1 MRRLMLSTAA
11 LLAVLPAA
19 GASAQTFSDEQ
30 LLQMFNAQRQVFR
43 DASTGG
49 GQTRGLS
56 LITLDEAQVQAG
68 TSVDALAPPPV
79 AGAVAAAPG
88 SGGNVS
94 VLGSTTALA
103 APGQDALPS
112 IGGSPRPLA
121 PTGQSA
127 EVVTAAAAPSQPSPQ
142 ANVYGVL
149 PQEMQVNLNI
159 RFGFDSAAIAEDQV
173 PVLTQICS
181 VMKASDINLLRI
193 VGHTD
198 ASGSDDYNE
207 QLSALRAQ
215 EVARWLVNDC
225 GLDASRIE
233 TLGLGERVLKDPS
246 NPRADENRRVE
257 FQALS

>member
-1 MRRLMLSTAA
+1 MRRLMLSAAA
-11 LLAVLPAA
+11 LLAVLPAV
-19 GASAQTFSDEQ
+19 GVQAQTYSDEQ

-56 LITLDEAQVQAG
+56 LITLDDAQVQAG

-79 AGAVAAAPG
+79 AGSVAAAPAT
-88 SGGNVS
+88 GGNVS

-112 IGGSPRPLA
+112 IGGSPQPLA
-121 PTGQSA
+121 PAGQPA
-127 EVVTAAAAPSQPSPQ
+127 EVVAAAAPAQPE
-142 ANVYGVL
+142 VYGVL
-149 PQEMQVNLNI
+149 PQDIQVNLNI
-159 RFGFDSAAIAEDQV
+159 RFGFDSAAIADDQL
-173 PVLTQICS
+173 PVLTQMCT
-181 VMKASDINLLRI
+181 VMKASDINLFRI

-215 EVARWLVNDC
+215 EVARWLVSDC
-225 GLDASRIE
+225 GIDGSRIE
-233 TLGLGERVLKDPS
+233 TLGLGERVLKNPS
-246 NPRADENRRVE
+246 DPRAEENRRVE

>member
-1 MRRLMLSTAA
+1 MRRLMLSAAA

-19 GASAQTFSDEQ
+19 WVQAQTYSDEQ

-43 DASTGG
+43 DATTGG

-56 LITLDEAQVQAG
+56 LITLDDAQVQAG

-79 AGAVAAAPG
+79 AGTVVAAPG
-88 SGGNVS
+88 TGGNVS
-94 VLGSTTALA
+94 VLGGTTALA
-103 APGQDALPS
+103 APGQDALPT
-112 IGGSPRPLA
+112 IGGSPQPLA
-121 PTGQSA
+121 PAGQPA

-159 RFGFDSAAIAEDQV
+159 RFGFDSAAIADDQL
-173 PVLTQICS
+173 PVLTQMCA
-181 VMKASDINLLRI
+181 VMKASDINVFRI

-198 ASGSDDYNE
+198 AAGSDDYNE
-207 QLSALRAQ
+207 RLSALRAQ

-225 GLDASRIE
+225 GIASSRLE
-233 TLGLGERVLKDPS
+233 TLGMGKRVLLNPADP
-246 NPRADENRRVE
+246 RGDENRRVE